1 MNTTTY
7 YMDDVE
13 VAVPAGYVD
22 RTVHTL
28 EWHTEDGGRV
38 ALVVQRDP
46 DPSRPSVDQLF
57 AIAMAEYGKR
67 LPMLHVEEPP
77 TVDLAVPHRLAAIR
91 WKKDQDVV
99 YQVQLFVQL
108 QDRNLIATFSARP
121 SYREQIDAW
130 VGEFCRS
137 LMVRSS
143 S

>member
-1 MNTTTY
+1 MNTVIY
-7 YMDDVE
+7 GMDDVE

-28 EWHTEDGGRV
+28 EWQTEDGGRV
-38 ALVVQRDP
+38 ALVVQRDLT
-46 DPSRPSVDQLF
+46 PSRPSVDQLF

-77 TVDLAVPHRLAAIR
+77 TVEMSVPHRMAAIR

-108 QDRNLIATFSARP
+108 EDRNLVVTFMARP
-121 SYREQIDAW
+121 SYREQINEW